1 MIRVLVRPT
10 YSATQKK
17 ALSKVHHF
25 CESNL
30 VSKAECKRCAKFS
43 WSLNA
48 INRPLTT
55 GVFKW
60 LRRKS
65 DQLVYVHLEATSSNL
80 LIEDALASWIKS
92 LRHRAVSRQHRYQV
106 S

>member
-1 MIRVLVRPT
+1 MIRVLVRPA
-10 YSATQKK
+10 YPASQKK
-17 ALSKVHHF
+17 ALSKAHHF

-30 VSKAECKRCAKFS
+30 VSKTERKRCAKFS
-43 WSLNA
+43 RSLNA

-55 GVFKW
+55 RVVNW
-60 LRRKS
+60 LDRKS

-80 LIEDALASWIKS
+80 LIEDALASWVKS